1 MFTKLM
7 DDLSRVYTGKII
19 YVPNKLKVFIEPWLA
34 TKSSAK
40 LGKGSTALQGSGFQG
55 GGKRDADGLKYGD
68 KKVIFFSEAAL
79 VKAYKKTPLP
89 HMPETIGEEPFII
102 EFTLEPE
109 GAKSANDSSKPWQ
122 HGVATAVKKK
132 KKGGRLW

>member
-7 DDLSRVYTGKII
+7 DSLSLVYTGDTI
-19 YVPNKLKVFIEPWLA
+19 YIPEKLRVFIDPWLA
-34 TKSSAK
+34 TRKQ
-40 LGKGSTALQGSGFQG
+40 GKRFQGQG
-55 GGKRDADGLKYGD
+55 GGGFQKQSTGNGLVYGN
-68 KKVIFFSEAAL
+68 KKVMFFCEDAL
-79 VKAYKKTPLP
+79 VKAYKNTPLP
-89 HMPETIGEEPFII
+89 HVPETIGEEPFII

-109 GAKSANDSSKPWQ
+109 GAKTANESSKPWQ